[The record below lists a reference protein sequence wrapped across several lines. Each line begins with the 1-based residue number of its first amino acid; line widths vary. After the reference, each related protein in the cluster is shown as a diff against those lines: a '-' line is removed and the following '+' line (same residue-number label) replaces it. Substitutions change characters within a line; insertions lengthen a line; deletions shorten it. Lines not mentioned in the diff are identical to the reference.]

1 MDYEVAGLGNDAKQK
16 ATTEFAA
23 KAHAPNH
30 QKTAKALAFNAN
42 IQRRPFCSA
51 AEKRASGG
59 GPSGPERTG
68 MTG

>member
-30 QKTAKALAFNAN
+30 QKTAKALAFNA
-42 IQRRPFCSA
+42 
-51 AEKRASGG
+51 KLSGDLAMEAK
-59 GPSGPERTG
+59 PQ
-68 MTG
+68 